1 MLDKKQVEGLED
13 FSKLVVTGYSRNGNV
28 VTLTRA
34 DGTEFSFTTY
44 GGEGVQG
51 SKGPTGDTGDKGP
64 SAYQVYK
71 RDGRTSAATE
81 TAWINSLKGE
91 TGNAGA
97 AGTNGSKGSTGTAG
111 VTPTFS
117 VGTVT
122 KLSAGST
129 PTASLTKSGNTYK
142 INVGIPVGAAG
153 TSGSAGTTPT
163 LKMGTVST
171 IANNGTPTISISQSG
186 TTYTINLGI
195 PRGAT
200 GAAGTATGGTNGVTP
215 TVNFEVTM
223 GSSTNAVGRV
233 SGNTWII
240 TLTVP
245 NGAKGA
251 KGDTG
256 NTGSSGTSTVSYV
269 PIQTSNSYLNSPTGN
284 RFYGLGA
291 TINGGRFFGWSQNHS
306 SSIGGASNLR
316 FQCVWWAAN
325 ASTHAYDS
333 GVRTGAYFRWFRVTV
348 GGSFSSATENWY
360 H

>member
-1 MLDKKQVEGLED
+1 MLDKKQVEGLEN
-13 FSKLVVTGYSRNGNV
+13 FSGLVITGYSRNGNV

-51 SKGPTGDTGDKGP
+51 SKGPTGDTGDTGA
-64 SAYQVYK
+64 SAYQAYV
-71 RDGRTSAATE
+71 RDGRTSAASE

-91 TGNAGA
+91 TGDAGA
-97 AGTNGSKGSTGTAG
+97 AGTNGSKGSTGSAG
-111 VTPTFS
+111 TTPTFS

-142 INVGIPVGAAG
+142 INVGIPVGASG

-215 TVNFEVTM
+215 TVNFAVTM
-223 GSSTNAVGRV
+223 GLSTNVTKSV
-233 SGNTWII
+233 SGNTWTI

-245 NGAKGA
+245 NGTKGDKGA
-251 KGDTG
+251 TG
-256 NTGSSGTSTVSYV
+256 ATGSSGTSTVSYV
-269 PIQTSNSYLNSPTGN
+269 PIQTSTSYLNSPTGN
-284 RFYGLGA
+284 RFYGICA
-291 TINGGRFFGWSQNHS
+291 TVNGGRFFGWSQNHS
-306 SSIGGASNLR
+306 TAIGGASNLR
-316 FQCVWWAAN
+316 FQTIWWAAN
-325 ASTHAYDS
+325 ASSHAYDS
-333 GVRTGAYFRWFRVTV
+333 SVRTGAYFRWFRVTV
-348 GGSFSSATENWY
+348 GGSFSSVAENWY